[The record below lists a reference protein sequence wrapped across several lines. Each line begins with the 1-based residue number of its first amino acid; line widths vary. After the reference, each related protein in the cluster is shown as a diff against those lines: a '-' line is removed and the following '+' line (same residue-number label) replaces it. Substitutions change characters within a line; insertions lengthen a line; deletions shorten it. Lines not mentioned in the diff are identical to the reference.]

1 MGYQLILNIS
11 YKLNRTYRTI
21 LLYTADGNYNHE
33 RHYPGDS
40 RHFAS
45 ADHDSDHRIHVGILP
60 AGGEQAQQPAAGQAN
75 KALQTAEIVDVSNGK
90 VTIKNVGTE
99 PISTANVQ
107 IFVDGD
113 PAAITPVGDA
123 ENI

>member
-60 AGGEQAQQPAAGQAN
+60 ADGDNGRRTGAGGRRRAGEQGAP
-75 KALQTAEIVDVSNGK
+75 
-90 VTIKNVGTE
+90 
-99 PISTANVQ
+99 
-107 IFVDGD
+107 DGRD
-113 PAAITPVGDA
+113 RGREQREGHNQKCRHRADKHG
-123 ENI
+123 